1 VSTTARDEA
10 SELIESAFAV
20 YEDDPAATSTLQDL
34 DRRLREPL
42 RLALAGMVKAGKSTL
57 LNAMLGEQIAPTDA
71 GECTRVV
78 TWYRYSATPYVTLHP
93 REGAPRRMPV
103 KRERGK
109 LVLTLDG
116 IPPEDVK
123 FIDIGWP
130 SAGLQSVILIDTPGI
145 ASLSQETSA
154 RSTTFLTPDE
164 SPSSADAIVYLL
176 RHLHASDVKFLE
188 AFRDTAAGVSQ
199 TVNAVGVLSRA
210 DEVGSGRIDSLL
222 SAGRVARRYERDG
235 DLGSL
240 ALGVTPVAGLLAE
253 GARTLREKEFAA
265 FRELA
270 ALDKPSR
277 DRLLVSADRFVR
289 ASDVTTLSE
298 ETRRDLLGRFG
309 MFGVRL
315 ATTLVRGGAS
325 DSSQLA
331 ERLVQQ
337 SGLNELNQ
345 VVRNQFRT
353 RADALKVR
361 GVLDGLEK
369 LVREKPR
376 AGTQR
381 LVDGIERIY
390 ATAHTLRELSLL
402 ARMRAAALPLSKENT
417 VLAERIV
424 GGKGTPVTARLGT
437 DEAATPS
444 VLRELIDDQLTHW
457 RTLAQS
463 PLTERAT
470 TEVCRVVIRS
480 LEEMASELGTA
491 GFSGGAATDVDAP
504 SGPGDGGGQ
513 GADEQTEERQS
524 ELDDEQ
530 LAQEFAVA
538 PAGDKLQR

>member
-1 VSTTARDEA
+1 MSRTVRDDA
-10 SELIESAFAV
+10 SDLIASAFAV
-20 YEDDPAATSTLQDL
+20 YQDDPAATKVLQDL

-93 REGAPRRMPV
+93 REGEPRRMPV

-123 FIDIGWP
+123 FIDVGWP
-130 SAGLQSVILIDTPGI
+130 SSGLQSVILIDTPGI

-222 SAGRVARRYERDG
+222 SASRVARRYERDG

-270 ALDKPSR
+270 RLDKASR

-289 ASDVTTLSE
+289 PTDVTTVSQDA
-298 ETRRDLLGRFG
+298 RRDLLGRFG
-309 MFGVRL
+309 IFGVRL

-331 ERLVQQ
+331 ERLIQQ

-361 GVLDGLEK
+361 GVLDGLDK
-369 LVREKPR
+369 LVHDHPR
-376 AGTQR
+376 AETGD
-381 LVDGIERIY
+381 LVAGIERIY

-402 ARMRAAALPLSKENT
+402 ARMRASGLPLSKENT
-417 VLAERIV
+417 VLAERLV
-424 GGKGTPVTARLGT
+424 GGKGTPITSRL
-437 DEAATPS
+437 AAEEGAGPS
-444 VLRELIDDQLTHW
+444 ALRQLIDDQLIHW

-491 GFSGGAATDVDAP
+491 GFSEGTAADVDATG
-504 SGPGDGGGQ
+504 GPGEGGGHR
-513 GADEQTEERQS
+513 ADEESEQRQT
-524 ELDDEQ
+524 ELDD
-530 LAQEFAVA
+530 QELTEELAVA

>member
-1 VSTTARDEA
+1 MSMTVRDEA
-10 SELIESAFAV
+10 SDLIKSAFTV
-20 YEDDPAATSTLQDL
+20 YADDPAAVRVIDDL
-34 DRRLREPL
+34 DRRLKEPL

-93 REGAPRRMPV
+93 IDGQPRRMPV
-103 KRERGK
+103 KREDGK
-109 LVLTLDG
+109 LVLSLDG
-116 IPPEDVK
+116 IPPEEVR
-123 FIDIGWP
+123 FIDVGWP
-130 SAGLQSVILIDTPGI
+130 SSGLQSVILIDTPGI

-154 RSTTFLTPDE
+154 RSTTFLTPEE

-176 RHLHASDVKFLE
+176 RHLHASDLKFLE

-199 TVNAVGVLSRA
+199 TVNAVAVLSRA

-222 SAGRVARRYERDG
+222 SASKVARRYERDG

-253 GARTLREKEFAA
+253 GARTLREREFAA

-270 ALDKPSR
+270 ALDKASR

-289 ASDVTTLSE
+289 PTDVTTLSE
-298 ETRRDLLGRFG
+298 KARRELLARFG
-309 MFGVRL
+309 IFGVRL
-315 ATTLVRGGAS
+315 ATTLVRAGAS

-345 VVRNQFRT
+345 FVRNQFRT
-353 RADALKVR
+353 RAAALKVR
-361 GVLDGLEK
+361 GVLDGLDR

-376 AGTQR
+376 EGAAA
-381 LVDGIERIY
+381 VVAGIERIY

-402 ARMRAAALPLSKENT
+402 ARARASGLPLPADDAA
-417 VLAERIV
+417 LAERII
-424 GGKGTPVTARLGT
+424 GGKGTPIPARLDL
-437 DEAATPS
+437 DEGAQTN
-444 VLRELIDDQLTHW
+444 VLRQRVDEQLVHW

-470 TEVCRVVIRS
+470 VEVCRVVIRS

-491 GFSGGAATDVDAP
+491 VGSDGTSADVDAP
-504 SGPGDGGGQ
+504 GRPGDGAGE
-513 GADEQTEERQS
+513 GADQQTQQHQGD
-524 ELDDEQ
+524 LDGEQ
-530 LAQEFAVA
+530 LPEELAVT
-538 PAGDKLQR
+538 PGGDKL